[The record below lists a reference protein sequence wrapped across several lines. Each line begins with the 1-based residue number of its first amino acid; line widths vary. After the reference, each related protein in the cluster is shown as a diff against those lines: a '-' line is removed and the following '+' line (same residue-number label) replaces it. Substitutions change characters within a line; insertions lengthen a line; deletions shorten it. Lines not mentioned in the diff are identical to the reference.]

1 MKMKINTSK
10 SLRCDL
16 QLVFEHTFYHKI
28 KNKQC
33 RLSENEHTTY
43 KKSEGENVA
52 PLKPKAKLPLTVAV
66 LEFSLHVQTPIN
78 LEYRH
83 IV

>member
-1 MKMKINTSK
+1 M
-10 SLRCDL
+10 
-16 QLVFEHTFYHKI
+16 H
-28 KNKQC
+28 
-33 RLSENEHTTY
+33 

-52 PLKPKAKLPLTVAV
+52 SLKPKAKLPLTVTV
-66 LEFSLHVQTPIN
+66 LEFSLYVQTPIN